1 MKKRVLRASSG
12 CDDGPCC
19 HKRYFV
25 GQARDT
31 LDRGDVLAWAKGR
44 GSSRIDIEFGIAA
57 VRLNLHEIR
66 DDVGAGVVVAVQHV
80 QAFRP

>member
-1 MKKRVLRASSG
+1 MKKRLLRASSG

-44 GSSRIDIEFGIAA
+44 GSSRIDISSESLPF
-57 VRLNLHEIR
+57 V
-66 DDVGAGVVVAVQHV
+66 
-80 QAFRP
+80 